1 MFNGDFVTK
10 TGSVYRKLDIKAL
23 SAPEASTS
31 SLDEIYGIINR
42 GLHAYLDGVTKQD
55 GLFSGTPAKF
65 KYCIE
70 PVTVTAEQGKRV
82 RRWLVRIDV
91 FYPSKDD
98 VHGHLVI
105 KGGDVHYWR
114 LPGGT
119 VLISR

>member
-1 MFNGDFVTK
+1 MFNGGFVTK
-10 TGSVYRKLDIKAL
+10 TGSTFRELDIK
-23 SAPEASTS
+23 SGPETSTS

-55 GLFSGTPAKF
+55 GIFSGTPAKF

-70 PVTVTAEQGKRV
+70 PVTVAEQGKRV
-82 RRWLVRIDV
+82 KRWLVRIDV

-98 VHGHLVI
+98 THGHLVI